1 MEGVDLPTIAS
12 VTETGHHFSGAGEWM
27 NRVAEASSAWPP
39 LLLTITCPLST
50 RVMIYKYVPI
60 FCVGDPIYVF
70 KGSMSSLVPPDRV
83 GPDIVVPTTS
93 LLRRTF

>member
-1 MEGVDLPTIAS
+1 
-12 VTETGHHFSGAGEWM
+12 
-27 NRVAEASSAWPP
+27 
-39 LLLTITCPLST
+39 
-50 RVMIYKYVPI
+50 MIYKYVPI